1 MKTEHYM
8 ALNYSCNPNDQYIIP
23 ELKTNN
29 TSKEYI
35 YLPWHKKTINHFQF
49 YSSILQ
55 TSNVEHASHTHCL
68 RLMASESWNDIMAR
82 WVVRVMDG
90 ALNSSANEQDE
101 IGKEVSRKALGEA
114 ATVLENRFL
123 ELPLERELPI
133 ERRDWTSN
141 TVGVVCVDGGG
152 AVSCAC
158 KPLVGVDLITLLV
171 AIYAAL
177 GHSFGLGRFEFCIL
191 TPLDRLV
198 TDKVL
203 QHHHAQIAN

>member
-1 MKTEHYM
+1 MKAEHYM
-8 ALNYSCNPNDQYIIP
+8 VLNYSYNPNDQYIIP

-29 TSKEYI
+29 MSKEYI

-101 IGKEVSRKALGEA
+101 IGKEMSRKALVEA

-133 ERRDWTSN
+133 ERRDWSASSCSTTCSRTSN
-141 TVGVVCVDGGG
+141 TVGAVCVDGGG

-177 GHSFGLGRFEFCIL
+177 GHSFGLGRRRVLHLSAIGSIG
-191 TPLDRLV
+191 DR
-198 TDKVL
+198 
-203 QHHHAQIAN
+203 